1 MQILNGAGFV
11 TSRFIRRKDAGKY
24 LAMDR
29 NRFDNEVRPY
39 LIEIPIG
46 KQGIAFDR
54 LDLDA
59 WADQYKQRY
68 GRQPRK
74 KIEEDVCESV
84 KVEMDS
90 VGEMESGILKQGANT
105 PSQGGSGKARNLLSS
120 MRQKRTRTG

>member
-1 MQILNGAGFV
+1 MQILNGAEFM
-11 TSRFIRRKDAGKY
+11 TDRFIRRKDAGKY

-29 NRFDNEVRPY
+29 NRFDIEVRPY
-39 LIEIPIG
+39 LVEIPIG

-54 LDLDA
+54 LNLDA
-59 WADQYKQRY
+59 WAEQYKQRY

-74 KIEEDVCESV
+74 IIEEDVCESV

-90 VGEMESGILKQGANT
+90 VGEMESGILKQGAST
-105 PSQGGSGKARNLLSS
+105 PSPGGSGKARNLLSS